1 MDKQIVRPLSGGSS
15 DLTLPSINLV
25 KCDDKD
31 IKFYMQDVNFV
42 TDITKI
48 LLVSAFQTVARC
60 LYMLLDIP
68 EGEEG
73 DYFRSLVQFKT
84 SFEMCPV
91 KDKIFDVVSLVYI
104 FIFFFPVPNCSSK
117 SSIHEQGSPHA
128 GRTSMIILVIPP
140 WALDN
145 IDFLSFVNTGPVRTV
160 SRCLAM

>member
-73 DYFRSLVQFKT
+73 DYLG
-84 SFEMCPV
+84 PW
-91 KDKIFDVVSLVYI
+91 
-104 FIFFFPVPNCSSK
+104 CSSK
-117 SSIHEQGSPHA
+117 PHLKCA
-128 GRTSMIILVIPP
+128 P
-140 WALDN
+140 
-145 IDFLSFVNTGPVRTV
+145 
-160 SRCLAM
+160 